1 MSGRSVFGRLGC
13 GSSPVWRTS
22 SGSAPADVPSPTNE
36 RQRGAP
42 PTSSLPKTG
51 VAQRRPSSW
60 HTAQPAKSSSPS
72 QSDAQPAKSDGA
84 AATPRAVSSSMMI
97 QGSDRQTGD
106 VFSQPAASTRDMI
119 LLQTKKNYRQKK
131 RREGGRGEL
140 EEDEEEDSSHR
151 QANRGDM
158 QAPAQIRPYSYSVL
172 LQLALGRVCHA
183 PRRQL
188 TSSSG
193 LT

>member
-1 MSGRSVFGRLGC
+1 MSGRSAISRLGW
-13 GSSPVWRTS
+13 GSNPVWHTS

-42 PTSSLPKTG
+42 PTSSLPKTR

-72 QSDAQPAKSDGA
+72 PSDGA
-84 AATPRAVSSSMMI
+84 AAAAATPARAASSI
-97 QGSDRQTGD
+97 IHGSRQTNEGEGD
-106 VFSQPAASTRDMI
+106 IQSPCEAGVMPT
-119 LLQTKKNYRQKK
+119 
-131 RREGGRGEL
+131 
-140 EEDEEEDSSHR
+140 
-151 QANRGDM
+151 
-158 QAPAQIRPYSYSVL
+158 
-172 LQLALGRVCHA
+172 ALITALVAGARVCHA

-193 LT
+193 LQLSRCLELVSYTDHTCTPLDVQVRVRGVLLSPAPP

>member
-1 MSGRSVFGRLGC
+1 VSGRSVFGRLGC

-106 VFSQPAASTRDMI
+106 MFSQPAASTRDMI
-119 LLQTKKNYRQKK
+119 LLQTKEEEG
-131 RREGGRGEL
+131 RREGRTRRRRRRRFFSQTDKPGRYAGT
-140 EEDEEEDSSHR
+140 
-151 QANRGDM
+151 
-158 QAPAQIRPYSYSVL
+158 RPDRTVL
-172 LQLALGRVCHA
+172 VLSTATVGPWACLPC
-183 PRRQL
+183 PSPP
-188 TSSSG
+188 TN
-193 LT
+193 